1 MRYAIISDIHG
12 NHQAMQAVKASLD
25 RDQVEEVICLGD
37 IVGYGADPGP
47 CLGDVRAMCRQIVA
61 GNHDHAVAGKTDLTY
76 FNANARRAAEW
87 TAGVLKSDER
97 KFLAG
102 LPLSLDGA
110 CSNPCFLSVHS
121 TPEKPEEWHYIL
133 SIDEAEYQF
142 ERFSQTVCFIGHSHQ
157 PIFWQMSGQ
166 GECSI
171 VGREYLRLE
180 EGKRYIIN
188 VGSVGQPRDGDPR
201 ACYAIFDTERM
212 ELVIR
217 RAEYDIA
224 QAQQKIIKA
233 GLPPRLAER
242 LAMGV

>member
-1 MRYAIISDIHG
+1 MRYAIISDIHS
-12 NHQAMQAVKASLD
+12 NLQALQAVRASLD
-25 RDQVEEVICLGD
+25 RDQLEEVICLGD

-47 CLGDVRAMCRQIVA
+47 CLAEVKAVCRQMVA
-61 GNHDHAVAGKTDLTY
+61 GNHDQAAVGKTDVAY
-76 FNANARRAAEW
+76 FNASARKAAEW
-87 TAGVLKSDER
+87 TAQKLASDEK
-97 KFLAG
+97 KFISG
-102 LPLSLDGA
+102 LPLSLDAA
-110 CSNPCFLSVHS
+110 CSNPCFLAVHS

-142 ERFSQTVCFIGHSHQ
+142 ERFKQSVCFIGHSHQ
-157 PIFWQMSGQ
+157 PIFWQLSGDGQ
-166 GECSI
+166 CSI

-217 RAEYDIA
+217 RVEYDIA
-224 QAQQKIIKA
+224 AAQQRIIKA
-233 GLPPRLAER
+233 SLPPRLAER